1 MARES
6 FFRGRR
12 GKKSIYGAGVMG
24 LVLVFLSA
32 CGPMKAYDGAVL
44 EPGEISV
51 IRPDTEKAFT
61 QVRIL
66 KINDY
71 AVNRFDTGVQVRSGE
86 NTIFVQVTLDFPYL
100 HGFFHFCQTLT
111 FKTAPGKNYT
121 VYGRISPLLETGYIW
136 VEADQVP
143 GETVAGSLTI
153 PTRTDSYP
161 HCKKTG

>member
-1 MARES
+1 MANGS
-6 FFRGRR
+6 FLRGGHRQ
-12 GKKSIYGAGVMG
+12 GVIYGAGVMA
-24 LVLVFLSA
+24 LLCVLLSA

-44 EPGEISV
+44 EPDEISL

-61 QVRIL
+61 HVRIL

-71 AVNRFDTGVQVRSGE
+71 AVDRLDSGVQVRPGE
-86 NTIFVQVTLDFPYL
+86 NTIYAQVTLDFPYL
-100 HGFFHFCQTLT
+100 NGFFHFCQTLT
-111 FKTAPGKNYT
+111 FKTAPGQTYT

-136 VEADQVP
+136 VETDQASGGV
-143 GETVAGSLTI
+143 VAESLTI

>member
-1 MARES
+1 MAS
-6 FFRGRR
+6 GSLLRGGHRQR
-12 GKKSIYGAGVMG
+12 ATYGAGLMI
-24 LVLVFLSA
+24 LLFVLVSA

-44 EPGEISV
+44 DPGEISV

-71 AVNRFDTGVQVRSGE
+71 AVNRFDTGVQVRPGE

-136 VEADQVP
+136 VEADQFP

>member
-1 MARES
+1 MSMES
-6 FFRGRR
+6 FFRGRQGGR
-12 GKKSIYGAGVMG
+12 SSYGAGVIG

-44 EPGEISV
+44 EPEEISV

-61 QVRIL
+61 HVKIL

-71 AVNRFDTGVQVRSGE
+71 AVDRFDGGVQVRPGE
-86 NTIFVQVTLDFPYL
+86 NTMYVQVTLDFPYL

-111 FKTAPGKNYT
+111 FETAPGKSYT
-121 VYGRISPLLETGYIW
+121 VYGKISPLLETGYIW
-136 VEADQVP
+136 VETDSAP
-143 GETVAGSLTI
+143 GGVVAESLTI